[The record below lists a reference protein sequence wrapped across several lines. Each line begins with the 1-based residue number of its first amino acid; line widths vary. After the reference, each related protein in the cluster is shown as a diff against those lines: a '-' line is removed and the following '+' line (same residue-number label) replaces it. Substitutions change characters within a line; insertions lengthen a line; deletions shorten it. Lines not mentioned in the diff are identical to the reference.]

1 MNVIIVATILFF
13 TSHYLCFSQADKLR
27 LAQSYEQQGDFANSF
42 RLYYQLLETD
52 QLNLGYFLGVVRSLN
67 NQQKYTEL
75 LPIVETQVKRTPSS
89 LTYSIAG
96 ETLWKLGQPTK
107 ADENWNTAV
116 KEFIFSEDDVLTI
129 ANSQLTQRQIEKAI
143 STFIAGRKKFTSN
156 ELFAEELSQCYA
168 ATGKIDLAMTEIIT
182 LLRTSFNLGVV
193 QGKIT
198 ALISNPNTIPVVE
211 ESLLK
216 LKKTDQ
222 ENLLNYRLI
231 EWFYRSTNQ
240 TTKALNIVSE
250 LDKKSGSNGGEIYQ
264 FASVCSQDGLF
275 EDALKAYS
283 MVIDDNSAAANLR
296 ISAIFGY
303 TRTLETKLS
312 ISTSIT
318 KEQISDVLQRY
329 ESIAKDPTASAFAPE
344 IVYRKGMVLK
354 IFAKDIPAAKKEF
367 TQCASVYSSTQF
379 ASLSRLELA
388 EIAIV
393 EGSFEDAKNILKPMR
408 ALSETNELRR
418 KADFFI
424 AEMLWFEGHIDSAKV
439 LYGAIAKKVQTNEA
453 NDALER
459 IILIEQF
466 QDQKVRLQEYAKAT
480 YLTFQMKYNDALN
493 AFRSII
499 SSNATDDISEL
510 SYLDIL
516 LIQHSTNQDGN
527 VLTTYT
533 EFIKTFPESI
543 WGDKALFL
551 FASSL
556 KKLQRFEESKKAFQ
570 QLLATFPS
578 STYLTATREELRK
591 IPL

>member
-1 MNVIIVATILFF
+1 
-13 TSHYLCFSQADKLR
+13 
-27 LAQSYEQQGDFANSF
+27 
-42 RLYYQLLETD
+42 
-52 QLNLGYFLGVVRSLN
+52 
-67 NQQKYTEL
+67 
-75 LPIVETQVKRTPSS
+75 
-89 LTYSIAG
+89 
-96 ETLWKLGQPTK
+96 
-107 ADENWNTAV
+107 
-116 KEFIFSEDDVLTI
+116 
-129 ANSQLTQRQIEKAI
+129 
-143 STFIAGRKKFTSN
+143 
-156 ELFAEELSQCYA
+156 LFAEELSQCYA
-168 ATGKIDLAMTEIIT
+168 ANGKIDLAMTEIIT

-198 ALISNPNTIPVVE
+198 ALISNPNNIPVVE

-240 TTKALNIVSE
+240 TGKALNIVSE

-264 FASVCSQDGLF
+264 FASVCSKDGLF

-283 MVIDDNSAAANLR
+283 MIIDDNSAAANLR

-312 ISTSIT
+312 ISTTIT

-329 ESIAKDPTASAFAPE
+329 ESIAKDPTASSFAPE

-393 EGSFEDAKNILKPMR
+393 EGSFEEAKNILKPMR
-408 ALSETNELRR
+408 VLSETNELRR

-424 AEMLWFEGHIDSAKV
+424 AEMLWFEGNIDSSKV
-439 LYGAIAKKVQTNEA
+439 LYGTIAKKVQTNEA

-493 AFRSII
+493 AFRTII

-510 SYLDIL
+510 SFLDIL
-516 LIQHSTNQDGN
+516 LIQHSTNQDEN
-527 VLTTYT
+527 VITTFT
-533 EFIKTFPESI
+533 EFIKAFPESI

-551 FASSL
+551 YASSL

-570 QLLATFPS
+570 QLLATYPS